1 MIELQI
7 EISHIEEARARG
19 AVCIKGKVEGRAA
32 YPDQLVMKSNKKFYW
47 VEFKTETGTLQPD
60 QVEMHKALK
69 KKGHKVYL
77 CRSIKRS
84 DAIIAKEFD

>member
-1 MIELQI
+1 MREIQI
-7 EISHIEEARARG
+7 EIDHIREATSRG

-32 YPDQLVMKSNKKFYW
+32 YPDQLVMKKNKAFYW
-47 VEFKTETGTLQPD
+47 VEFKTETGSLQPD
-60 QVEMHKALK
+60 QVEMHKTLK
-69 KKGHKVYL
+69 KKGHKIYL